1 MPYEKYAVEIKNLF
15 YTYPGG
21 VEALKGLSVRVP
33 LNSKTALLGPNGAG
47 KTTLIFHLNG
57 IFLPQKG
64 EVYVLGQEV
73 SRKTEKEL
81 KTKVG
86 LVFQDPDD
94 QLFAP
99 TVWEDAAFGPLNMG
113 LKRDEVEKRVEE
125 ALKQVGAYEL
135 KDRPPYM
142 LSYGEKKRAAIAGVL
157 AMDPEI
163 IVLDEPWAFLDP
175 LGQEQIGDILTRLH
189 EKGKTIILATHD
201 VDFAAQWADWVI
213 VIRDG
218 MLVAEGEPS
227 LLTEEGVVFR
237 GGLRYPLITRLFK
250 EAKLMEGDKLPYT
263 LDQGIEIIRKLLE
276 EGLRQN

>member
-1 MPYEKYAVEIKNLF
+1 MLAGNYAVEIKNLF

-21 VEALKGLSVRVP
+21 FEALKGLSLKVP

-47 KTTLIFHLNG
+47 KTTLILHLNG

-64 EVYVLGQEV
+64 EVYVLGRGV
-73 SRKTEKEL
+73 SRKTEKWL

-99 TVWEDAAFGPLNMG
+99 TVWEDTAFGPLNMG
-113 LKRDEVEKRVEE
+113 LERDEVEKRVEK
-125 ALKQVGAYEL
+125 ALKQVGAFEL
-135 KDRPPYM
+135 RDRAPYM
-142 LSYGEKKRAAIAGVL
+142 LSCGQKKRAAIAGVL
-157 AMDPEI
+157 AMGPEI

-175 LGQEQIGDILTRLH
+175 LGQEQIADILNRLH
-189 EKGKTIILATHD
+189 EKGKTIIMATHD

-213 VIRDG
+213 IIRDG

-227 LLTEEGVVFR
+227 LLTEEEAVSR
-237 GGLRYPLITRLFK
+237 GGLRYPLITQLFK
-250 EAKLMEGDKLPYT
+250 EAELMENEIPYR
-263 LDQGIEIIRKLLE
+263 LDQGVRAIRNLLK
-276 EGLRQN
+276 GYRKN